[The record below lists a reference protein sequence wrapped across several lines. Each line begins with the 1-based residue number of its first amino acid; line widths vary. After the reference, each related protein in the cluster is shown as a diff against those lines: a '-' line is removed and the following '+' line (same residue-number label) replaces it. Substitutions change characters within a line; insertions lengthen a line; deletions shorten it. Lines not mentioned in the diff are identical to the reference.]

1 MKSEYCYKINI
12 MAPTQKLPL
21 EKRPLNLAEVL
32 RLRNGIE
39 LPQKVLPECTVEKI
53 FERTKSYGLPIFSLN

>member
-1 MKSEYCYKINI
+1 MT
-12 MAPTQKLPL
+12 PTQKWPL
-21 EKRPLNLAEVL
+21 RKRPLNLAEVL

-39 LPQKVLPECTVEKI
+39 LPKKVLPGCTVEKI

>member
-1 MKSEYCYKINI
+1 

-21 EKRPLNLAEVL
+21 RKRPLNLAEVL

-39 LPQKVLPECTVEKI
+39 LPNKVLPGFTVDKI
-53 FERTKSYGLPIFSLN
+53 LERTKSGGLPIFSLN